1 LKYSYSY
8 IQFIMRKYTR
18 LVPFLN
24 IIKEYIE
31 TKEGYELASLLNAK
45 VIHSTAFMNQVSQV
59 NKI

>member
-1 LKYSYSY
+1 
-8 IQFIMRKYTR
+8 MRKYTR